1 MARSRSGTRG
11 RRGPRNGS
19 CRVVNRS
26 GRIEIRRAGEVRV
39 QGVSGTVDVRGDDVH
54 VRTVS
59 GRIRVETSGDAAVE
73 TVSGK
78 VEVQVPAGVHP
89 HVVAQGM
96 GRVRVDVPEGDDCEL
111 SIRTV
116 SGSVRVRSG

>member
-1 MARSRSGTRG
+1 
-11 RRGPRNGS
+11 
-19 CRVVNRS
+19 VNRS
-26 GRIEIRRAGEVRV
+26 GRIEVRRAGEIWV
-39 QGVSGTVDVRGDDVH
+39 QGVSGTVDVHADDVH

-59 GRIRVETSGDAAVE
+59 GRIRVETAGDAAVE

-78 VEVQVPAGVHP
+78 VEVQVPAGVRP
-89 HVVAQGM
+89 RVVAHGH
-96 GRVRVDVPEGDDCEL
+96 GRVRVDVPEGDDSEL